1 MRAQV
6 AYLARLAGRSAGK
19 AALRP
24 PRPLFPHEIDSPTSW
39 PGASKPAGQQGLDA
53 KAPAPPAS
61 RADGKPTAAVPQ
73 AAVSA
78 EQAMAPLPPAGSPAA
93 AHAAGIQ
100 PPRSWPDPLWATPVD
115 LPHTTGL
122 PPLTGGTDGRTASAP
137 RSRPA
142 APAPGP
148 GAGQAARPGRGQDSH
163 SVQNHGQDTG
173 DTGIRGTLGDRP
185 AAGPDRSPA
194 PATAGPDR
202 RDAVTPLPPG
212 GSPSAAH
219 AARTQPPPYHGQDTG
234 DTGIRGTL
242 GDRPAAGPD
251 RSPAPATAGPDRL
264 KLTTA
269 AGDLLPPPATAMH
282 AIPAGLEP
290 AGRHREQSPQ
300 GQPRVSIGTIEVTVV
315 PAAPPA
321 PEISQNTPP
330 ADTRH
335 GWSPAASPLA
345 VGIHAGRLQQGLR
358 RWYGIAQS

>member
-122 PPLTGGTDGRTASAP
+122 PPLTGGTDGRTVSAP

-163 SVQNHGQDTG
+163 SVQN
-173 DTGIRGTLGDRP
+173 
-185 AAGPDRSPA
+185 
-194 PATAGPDR
+194 
-202 RDAVTPLPPG
+202 
-212 GSPSAAH
+212 
-219 AARTQPPPYHGQDTG
+219 HGQDTG